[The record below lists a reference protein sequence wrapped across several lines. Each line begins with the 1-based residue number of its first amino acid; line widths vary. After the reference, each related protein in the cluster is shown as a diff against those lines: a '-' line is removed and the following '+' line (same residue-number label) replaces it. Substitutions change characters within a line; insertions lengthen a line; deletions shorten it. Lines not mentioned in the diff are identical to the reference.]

1 MSARAKVVLP
11 APRSPDSVTRSP
23 GSSAAAMSMA
33 KRTVACSFG
42 NVTVKLVP
50 PVALGNMA
58 APRYRCRGP
67 RRPAGLTGCGM
78 MIRSAVHRDDNAA
91 NPPKQAVF
99 KTADLPQPLSPAVA
113 PHRPGGHEQ
122 KHRLQQRHIARIDR
136 EHHADRT
143 NNFDRHTCEHPGLD
157 RIEP

>member
-67 RRPAGLTGCGM
+67 RPLAGIAALGM
-78 MIRSAVHRDDNAA
+78 RIRLAVHRDDNAA
-91 NPPKQAVF
+91 KPPKQAGF
-99 KTADLPQPLSPAVA
+99 QTADLP
-113 PHRPGGHEQ
+113 
-122 KHRLQQRHIARIDR
+122 
-136 EHHADRT
+136 
-143 NNFDRHTCEHPGLD
+143 
-157 RIEP
+157 